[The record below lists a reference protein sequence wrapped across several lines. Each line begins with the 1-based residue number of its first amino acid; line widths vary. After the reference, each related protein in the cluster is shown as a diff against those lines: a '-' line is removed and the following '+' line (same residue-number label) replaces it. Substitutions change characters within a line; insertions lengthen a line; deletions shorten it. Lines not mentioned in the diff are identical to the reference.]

1 MKTRSGKTYTISSCP
16 VPLENNEPKVEE
28 NMVNRRP
35 LGFIQPCQLSNELA
49 KFLGKPVGTRL
60 LRTDVARLINT
71 YIRINNLQD
80 TQNGRVINPDSKL
93 RKLLNLSKNDELTYF
108 NINKY
113 MKPHF
118 LKL

>member
-28 NMVNRRP
+28 NMVNRP

-49 KFLGKPVGTRL
+49 KFLGKPVGTRM

-71 YIRINNLQD
+71 YIRINNL

-93 RKLLNLSKNDELTYF
+93 RKLLNLGKNDELTYF
-108 NINKY
+108 NIQRY
-113 MKPHF
+113 MRQHF